1 MTENNIKNLDEDV
14 AVSYGLNVSTTDI
27 VAATSITIKSS
38 PTTTLQSNLGLNNQ
52 NNSDEFITITNPKL
66 SGVGKKTATPK
77 GVPATGGVLLKTQN
91 TKNLPNV
98 FFNFKEKTFTNYK
111 DLLFKFGTSHLK
123 DADFIGTKLPT
134 WFGNTDVSSISLT
147 NASNPLSVVK
157 AYGKYFYQLDRTTS
171 ILDNSISNTVTLPIK
186 TNPSYTIFVFGV
198 GAQGLGQYYNDRI
211 SRVNVLHTFCDST
224 NPKDYTNNYKNYN
237 IGQIQTKVPGTGTG
251 INNQARYYTS
261 PTASFVGNTLNS
273 AKYAPQGYQN
283 FTNIYDKNFSSTL
296 DEDVAAYASTS
307 YQDYFGQFIKNN
319 RDEQNQKYNRLC
331 YSNLNNRIPYSN
343 FVLNRKTTLNVA
355 DNINL
360 SYFSLNF
367 VEMFSYIEG
376 SLSIGTDNYSILR
389 LQTFINGFLTYDG
402 RTLLKKTIPIESS
415 GTFKIKLSNDYIS
428 SENNGAT
435 YNEYT
440 KLFLFD
446 YIHGISNSSV
456 STMKQTSRNI
466 VESLLYDYRNII
478 LKSTTDIQLSNSTS
492 ALPITSTSFPPALIH
507 PFLKMFFT

>member
-1 MTENNIKNLDEDV
+1 MTENNIKNLDEDI

-66 SGVGKKTATPK
+66 SGVGKKTVTPK

-91 TKNLPNV
+91 TKNLPNI

-111 DLLFKFGTSHLK
+111 DLLFKFETSNLV

-171 ILDNSISNTVTLPIK
+171 LLDNSISNTVTLPIK

-198 GAQGLGQYYNDRI
+198 GTQTVGQGNADRL
-211 SRVNVLHTFCDST
+211 SRVNVLHTFCDSN
-224 NPKDYTNNYKNYN
+224 NPKANSKNYN
-237 IGQIQTKVPGTGTG
+237 IGQIQTLSQGQVGGSG
-251 INNQARYYTS
+251 NNQARYS
-261 PTASFVGNTLNS
+261 SKPTASFVGNTLNS
-273 AKYAPQGYQN
+273 AKYTPQAYTKSAYDR
-283 FTNIYDKNFSSTL
+283 FINIYDKNFSSIL
-296 DEDVAAYASTS
+296 DENESYLTAS
-307 YQDYFGQFIKNN
+307 YQNNFDEFIRNDPYGQN
-319 RDEQNQKYNRLC
+319 KYNPLC
-331 YSNLNNRIPYSN
+331 YSNVNKAIPYSP
-343 FVLNRKTTLNVA
+343 FVLNRKTTLNVD

-360 SYFSLNF
+360 NYFSLHF

-376 SLSIGTDNYSILR
+376 SISIVNDNYTILR

-402 RTLLKKTIPIESS
+402 RTFLKKNIPIESS

-428 SENNGAT
+428 SKNGGAT
-435 YNEYT
+435 YDDT

-478 LKSTTDIQLSNSTS
+478 LKSTTDIQFSNSTS
-492 ALPITSTSFPPALIH
+492 ALPITSTSFPPTLIH

>member
-1 MTENNIKNLDEDV
+1 MTENNIKNLDEDI

-52 NNSDEFITITNPKL
+52 NNSDEVITITNAK
-66 SGVGKKTATPK
+66 SKGTGKKTVTPK
-77 GVPATGGVLLKTQN
+77 GAPATGGALLTTKN

-111 DLLFKFGTSHLK
+111 DLLFKFGTSNLV
-123 DADFIGTKLPT
+123 DGDFIGTKLPT

-147 NASNPLSVVK
+147 NALNPLSVVK
-157 AYGKYFYQLDRTTS
+157 AYGKYFYQLDRTTTT
-171 ILDNSISNTVTLPIK
+171 DNSISNTITLPIK

-198 GAQGLGQYYNDRI
+198 GSQGGGQDYVDRL

-224 NPKDYTNNYKNYN
+224 NPKANSKNYN
-237 IGQIQTKVPGTGTG
+237 IGQIQTLFQGVVGGTGSS
-251 INNQARYYTS
+251 QARYS
-261 PTASFVGNTLNS
+261 SKPTASFVGNTLNS
-273 AKYAPQGYQN
+273 VKYTGSSWYEKTEYDS
-283 FTNIYDKNFSSTL
+283 FVNIYDKNFSSIL
-296 DEDVAAYASTS
+296 DEVNPS
-307 YQDYFGQFIKNN
+307 YQTASYKNYFDKFIRNS
-319 RDEQNQKYNRLC
+319 RHVQKYNPLC
-331 YSNLNNRIPYSN
+331 YSNVNGTIPYSP
-343 FVLNRKTTLNVA
+343 FVLNTKTTLNVA
-355 DNINL
+355 DNLNL
-360 SYFSLNF
+360 NYFSLHF

-376 SLSIGTDNYSILR
+376 SLSVGTDNYNILR

-402 RTLLKKTIPIESS
+402 ITLLEKTIPMESS

-428 SENNGAT
+428 SVSNGSA
-435 YNEYT
+435 YADI

-446 YIHGISNSSV
+446 YMHGISNSSV

-492 ALPITSTSFPPALIH
+492 ASPITSTSFPPTLIH
-507 PFLKMFFT
+507 PFLKMFFK

>member
-66 SGVGKKTATPK
+66 SGVGKKTVTPK

-111 DLLFKFGTSHLK
+111 DLLFKFETSNLK

-171 ILDNSISNTVTLPIK
+171 ISNTVTLPIK

-198 GAQGLGQYYNDRI
+198 GAQSLGQYYNDRI

-224 NPKDYTNNYKNYN
+224 NPKDYTNNFKNYN
-237 IGQIQTKVPGTGTG
+237 IGQIQTVVPGTGTG
-251 INNQARYYTS
+251 TNNQARYYTS

-296 DEDVAAYASTS
+296 DENVPAYASTS
-307 YQDYFGQFIKNN
+307 YQNYFDKFIKNN

-343 FVLNRKTTLNVA
+343 FVLNRKTTLNVD

-360 SYFSLNF
+360 NYFSLHF

-376 SLSIGTDNYSILR
+376 SISIVYEDYTILR

-402 RTLLKKTIPIESS
+402 RMFLKKNIPIESS

-428 SENNGAT
+428 SKNGGFA
-435 YNEYT
+435 YADT

-446 YIHGISNSSV
+446 YMHGISNSSV